1 MYCQSQATGGYER
14 LTDRG
19 LMALNRSQNGGGGA
33 PLPDVVSA
41 LERGE
46 IEPRFQP
53 KVDLRSARVIGVEAL
68 ARWDS
73 PNLGLIAAAE
83 FLPRVESEG
92 KMRLL
97 TERIIESSVRA
108 AGDWWRSGL
117 GLQLSVNL
125 SSGTFSEPAWRLDD
139 FVADALARAGLPG
152 KALQFEI
159 TEDALV
165 TEADATATALRQ
177 LSALGATIS
186 IDDFGTGHF
195 SFRQLMSLPIEELKI
210 DRSVILGVENDE
222 ERAIVRSTIHLAH
235 QMGLQ
240 VVGEGVET
248 EEAWRQLRSM
258 GCERAQ
264 GFLISKPLPARQV
277 PAWLAT
283 WNQRARQLSSI
294 KRVQRRTK
302 AAVDRIGTAASV

>member
-1 MYCQSQATGGYER
+1 
-14 LTDRG
+14 
-19 LMALNRSQNGGGGA
+19 MALNHDHNGGGGS

-46 IEPRFQP
+46 IEPYFQP

-68 ARWDS
+68 ARWDN
-73 PNLGLIAAAE
+73 PKLGLIAAAE
-83 FLPRVESEG
+83 FLPRVESGG

-97 TERIIESSVRA
+97 TERIIEPSIRA

-125 SSGTFSEPAWRLDD
+125 SPGIFSEPGWRLDD
-139 FVADALARAGLPG
+139 FVAQALARAGIPG
-152 KALQFEI
+152 KALQFEV

-165 TEADATATALRQ
+165 TEADVTATALRQ
-177 LSALGATIS
+177 LSALGATVS

-210 DRSVILGVENDE
+210 DRSLILGVENDVD
-222 ERAIVRSTIHLAH
+222 RTIVRSTIHLAH

-240 VVGEGVET
+240 VVAEGVET

-264 GFLISKPLPARQV
+264 GFLIAKPLPAREV
-277 PAWLAT
+277 PAWLAA
-283 WNQRARQLSSI
+283 WNQRARELSST
-294 KRVQRRTK
+294 KRVQRRSK
-302 AAVDRIGTAASV
+302 AASKRIKAPKAPAEAAV